1 MSIKLIATDLDGTLM
16 SPDHMTITDFTLDT
30 LKKAHNKGVKIAIT
44 TGRPLALTDSV
55 IKQIPFADYVI
66 YGNGACIFDR
76 NSNKKI
82 FSNLISNSDSVEI
95 IKYLLTQKVFFE
107 IYIDGK
113 SHYQLGFDKYFKS
126 IDMPNEF
133 IDEVIKSLNE
143 HKDLLAYIGKKAI
156 EKITL
161 YSVKDEEYPIYNSK
175 FREMGFSTA
184 SSFKGNLEATAG
196 SADKGTALMELS
208 KILGIT
214 ADEVM
219 SFGDEGNDIPML
231 KFAKYSFAMGNASDE
246 CKKAAKFIAKSNAED
261 GLANAVC
268 EYILNID

>member
-30 LKKAHNKGVKIAIT
+30 LKKAHNMGVKIVVS
-44 TGRPLALTDSV
+44 TGRPLALTDKV

-82 FSNLISNSDSVEI
+82 YSNLISNHAAVKI
-95 IKYLLTQKVFFE
+95 IKYFLNQKVFFE
-107 IYIDGK
+107 VYVNGR
-113 SHYQLGFDKYFKS
+113 SQYQFGFEEYFDKT
-126 IDMPNEF
+126 DMPNDF
-133 IDEVIKSLNE
+133 IDEVIKSMDGHE
-143 HKDLLAYIGKKAI
+143 DLLKYLGDNDI

-161 YSVKDEEYPIYNSK
+161 YSVKDDKYPIYNAELE
-175 FREMGFSTA
+175 RMGFSTA
-184 SSFKGNLEATAG
+184 SSFKGNLEATAS
-196 SADKGTALMELS
+196 SADKGTALDELS

-231 KFAKYSFAMGNASDE
+231 IFAKYSFDMGNASEE

-261 GLANAVC
+261 GLAKAVC
-268 EYILNID
+268 EYVLNND